1 MAGRG
6 NARSRNCPVEEIPVD
21 ELRQGTVNG
30 GAVQLGEYCLSGTVR
45 ESLKSNKNSD
55 FTAFHENFYNFP
67 FY

>member
-1 MAGRG
+1 MAGRV
-6 NARSRNCPVEEIPVD
+6 NARSRNCPVEEKPVD

-30 GAVQLGEYCLSGTVR
+30 GAVQLGEYCPGTVL

-55 FTAFHENFYNFP
+55 FTAFHENFYNFS